1 MGDFML
7 RILAAF
13 IALTAGNISAGA
25 QESADA
31 FYKGKIVNIIVGS
44 DAGGGYD
51 AYARLVARHIGEHIA
66 GAPTITVRNMPG
78 AGSNRAAG
86 YIAMQAPKDGTTIGA
101 LQASAILYPLMYER
115 KLQHDPSQFIMIGSA
130 NRSVYLCAVRADAP
144 VKSFAE
150 TFEKEVI
157 IGTGAEGASLRE
169 LPVLLVNVLG
179 VKLRLVGGYT
189 GSRDITLAMERNE
202 VHGMCGMD
210 WSSLITQKKDW
221 IDSGFV
227 RAIAQEDLV
236 GHPELNKLGVPL
248 TPSFA
253 KSADDRQVLEIIYSG
268 NAFGRPFLLPGGTP
282 TDRVTLLRN
291 AFEATMKD
299 ARFLAD
305 AERAKLDISYIG
317 GSELQDTVSKLYASP
332 PAIIERVKRALVLN
346 AAPR

>member
-1 MGDFML
+1 ML
-7 RILAAF
+7 RVLTAL
-13 IALTAGNISAGA
+13 IALSAASAGA
-25 QESADA
+25 VAQEGVDS

-51 AYARLVARHIGEHIA
+51 AYARLVGRHIGEHIA

-86 YIAMQAPKDGTTIGA
+86 HIAMQAPKDGTTIGA

-150 TFEKEVI
+150 TFEREVI

-253 KSADDRQVLEIIYSG
+253 KSPDDRQVLEVIYSG
-268 NAFGRPFLLPGGTP
+268 NAFGRPFLLPRGTP
-282 TDRVTLLRN
+282 ADRVSALRT
-291 AFEATMKD
+291 AFGATMKD
-299 ARFLAD
+299 PRFLAD

-317 GSELQDTVSKLYASP
+317 GRELQDTVSKLYATP

-346 AAPR
+346 PTAR

>member
-1 MGDFML
+1 ML
-7 RILAAF
+7 RV
-13 IALTAGNISAGA
+13 LTACAAIAAASLCAHA
-25 QESADA
+25 QESIGQ
-31 FYKGKIVNIIVGS
+31 FYRGKIVNIIVGS

-51 AYARLVARHIGEHIA
+51 AYARLVARHFGDHIPGNPA
-66 GAPTITVRNMPG
+66 ITVRNMPG

-86 YIAMQAPKDGTTIGA
+86 HLAVQVAKDGLTIGA
-101 LQASAILYPLMYER
+101 LQASAILYPLMYDR

-130 NRSVYLCAVRADAP
+130 NRSVYLCVTRADAP
-144 VKSFAE
+144 VKTFGEA
-150 TFEKEVI
+150 FEKEVI

-210 WSSLITQKKDW
+210 WSSLVTQRKDW

-227 RAIAQEDLV
+227 RLLAQEDLA

-253 KSADDRQVLEIIYSG
+253 KTPGDRQVLEVIYTG
-268 NAFGRPFLLPGGTP
+268 NAFGRPFLLPP
-282 TDRVTLLRN
+282 DVPADRVEALRAAFAATLNDPQLL
-291 AFEATMKD
+291 AEAD
-299 ARFLAD
+299 RS
-305 AERAKLDISYIG
+305 KLDISFIG
-317 GSELQDTVSKLYASP
+317 GAELQALVSRLYSTPDDVIA
-332 PAIIERVKRALVLN
+332 RVKRSLVFN
-346 AAPR
+346 AAQK